1 MTFSEFSYI
10 KQIILKGYVSF
21 KHMIIIKVYRQL
33 EADTKNGSLKYV
45 FLKILEKVLA
55 KVLTAEFIVYRTF
68 KLQRGN
74 FTENDFNKY
83 FLKLQPNF

>member
-1 MTFSEFSYI
+1 
-10 KQIILKGYVSF
+10 
-21 KHMIIIKVYRQL
+21 MIIIKVYQL
-33 EADTKNGSLKYV
+33 EADTKNCSLKYV

-55 KVLTAEFIVYRTF
+55 KVLTAEFIVYKTF

-83 FLKLQPNF
+83 FLKFQPNF